1 MGNIFLSILGIS
13 LSIGLIVIGLLFL
26 TPFLNKRYAAKWKYL
41 IWIFLALRLIIPFSG
56 AGGRYVMDRMPQQ
69 KAASSSGLEE
79 NDAGSQ
85 TDIAV
90 PYRRIVVEIPA
101 QMTAPINVSSEK
113 NTAGITM
120 FDLAA
125 LVWIIGSLIFIS
137 VHLISYFHYKRQ
149 VIKKGRVIK
158 EIRILSQI
166 YELKSELH
174 IRRTVCVMEYDEA
187 ESPMVI
193 GFIKP
198 VLVLPKEQYDSEDL
212 FFILK
217 HELVHLK
224 RGDVY
229 LKLLFVTANAVHWF
243 NPIIWIMQKEAVVDM
258 ELSCDERVTQG
269 TSFELRKA
277 YTETLLSMLHKQCV
291 RKTVLS
297 TQFYGGAK
305 IMKKRFK
312 NILIRNRKKNG
323 ISILICAVALS
334 ITLGTLVG
342 CSATKE
348 NTRKENTR
356 KENTEKE
363 NIANEDTEK
372 ENTRKKSRKKEKA
385 ENEYAANED
394 AGNAPKQS
402 GPKAVPMPAGNSSA
416 DNHTLDNTMTLAFSK
431 EGEQEQKQAT
441 LAAGNGYSF
450 YLPDDENWYLC
461 DSDLWKTDLNE
472 QVALWITKYEGES
485 EDSVNQKLESEGY
498 IQEDSRKWWKQEGDV
513 LFHAEQRVFGNNVWG
528 IFYSYPADFEEG
540 WGREF
545 PVIVNTFALS
555 SEPDHAKIN
564 NAERTGEYLGA
575 EDCQKIRAAV
585 EAFAESYFD
594 GDAGAVR
601 KFLAGTYEG
610 EADLYEGTGTI
621 SDLTVKGLSDTDEK
635 KIENGTCNVSIEFR
649 DSNYED
655 MFLYLTCI
663 LVKEQGEWKIQ
674 FYGMEG

>member
-13 LSIGLIVIGLLFL
+13 VSIGLIVIGLIFL

-41 IWIFLALRLIIPFSG
+41 IWIFLALRLLIPFSG
-56 AGGRYVMDRMPQQ
+56 ANGQDVMDRMSQL
-69 KAASSSGLEE
+69 KVGTNSESEE
-79 NDAGSQ
+79 NDANNP
-85 TDIAV
+85 TDTAM
-90 PYRRIVVEIPA
+90 PYRGIVVEIPA
-101 QMTAPINVSSEK
+101 QMTTPIKASSEK
-113 NTAGITM
+113 STADITM
-120 FDLAA
+120 LDIVT
-125 LVWIIGSLIFIS
+125 LVWIIGSLIFIF
-137 VHLISYFHYKRQ
+137 VHLISYSHYKRQ
-149 VIKKGRVIK
+149 VIKNGKMIK
-158 EIRILSQI
+158 ETRILSQI
-166 YELKSELH
+166 FRLKRELH
-174 IRRTVCVMEYDEA
+174 ISRTVCVMEYDEA
-187 ESPMVI
+187 ESPMII

-198 VLVLPKEQYDSEDL
+198 VLVLPKEQYNSEEL

-243 NPIIWIMQKEAVVDM
+243 NPIIWIMQKEAVIDM

-297 TQFYGGAK
+297 TQFYGGKK

-323 ISILICAVALS
+323 ISILICAVVLS
-334 ITLGTLVG
+334 ITLGMLVG
-342 CSATKE
+342 CSVT
-348 NTRKENTR
+348 

-363 NIANEDTEK
+363 NIENEDTANEDMGNVSEPSGLEAAQTAPTPVDNSSTENNAL
-372 ENTRKKSRKKEKA
+372 ENTI
-385 ENEYAANED
+385 
-394 AGNAPKQS
+394 
-402 GPKAVPMPAGNSSA
+402 
-416 DNHTLDNTMTLAFSK
+416 TLTFSK

-441 LAAGNGYSF
+441 LAIGNGYSF
-450 YLPDDENWYLC
+450 YLPDDEKWHL
-461 DSDLWKTDLNE
+461 SAPDLWTTDINE
-472 QVALWITKYEGES
+472 QIALWVTHFEGES
-485 EDSVNQKLESEGY
+485 VDSVNQKLEDDGY
-498 IQEDSRKWWKQEGDV
+498 TEDDSYKWWKQEGD
-513 LFHAEQRVFGNNVWG
+513 LLYHAEQKVFENNIWV
-528 IFYSYPADFEEG
+528 IFYSYPVDFEEG

-555 SEPDHAKIN
+555 DGAENGEMN
-564 NAERTGEYLGA
+564 NAVGTGEYLGV
-575 EDCQKIRAAV
+575 EDCQKIRTV
-585 EAFAESYFD
+585 LEAFAESYFN
-594 GDAGAVR
+594 GDVGAIQ
-601 KFLAGTYEG
+601 KFLASTYEG
-610 EADLYEGTGTI
+610 EVDIYEGTGMI

-635 KIENGTCNVSIEFR
+635 KVENGKCNASIEFR

-655 MFLYLTCI
+655 MFLYLTFI